1 MDSKDFTG
9 WMKTG
14 LDMWLLSAEAG
25 SVMALR
31 MARITAGGSAGS
43 AEAKLMV
50 AEKIRAVIE
59 LQTRFMTG
67 ALDLTLL
74 GATQGTLNHY
84 RKKVAANNKRL
95 RQAL

>member
-14 LDMWLLSAEAG
+14 LDIWLLSAEAG

-31 MARITAGGSAGS
+31 MAHITAGGPAGS

-50 AEKIRAVIE
+50 IEKVQAVIE

-67 ALDLTLL
+67 ALDLSLL

-84 RKKVAANNKRL
+84 RKKVSANNQRL
-95 RQAL
+95 RKAL

>member
-14 LDMWLLSAEAG
+14 LDIWLLSAEAG

-31 MARITAGGSAGS
+31 MAHITAGGPAGS

-50 AEKIRAVIE
+50 IEKVQAVIE

-67 ALDLTLL
+67 ALDLSLL

-84 RKKVAANNKRL
+84 RKKVSANNQRL
-95 RQAL
+95 RKVL